1 MTLSCDTEDHL
12 LRKRPH
18 ALRIDMDRLSRF
30 FRDRYPAATAAAVA
44 TDLGVSLR
52 TVEAWLGSSPR
63 EPKATQIIKAIWIYG
78 PEFLTVLLPETPDWL
93 SEAARNE
100 QRAKT
105 LQDIAELQ
113 RLLDQ

>member
-1 MTLSCDTEDHL
+1 MTISCGNDTQI
-12 LRKRPH
+12 LRNRPQV
-18 ALRIDMDRLSRF
+18 LGINMDRLALF
-30 FRDRYPAATAAAVA
+30 FRQKYPVNTAAYVA
-44 TDLGVSLR
+44 KDLGVAVR
-52 TVEAWLGSSPR
+52 TAEGWLGSSPSAPR
-63 EPKATQIIKAIWIYG
+63 AAVLIKGILVYG